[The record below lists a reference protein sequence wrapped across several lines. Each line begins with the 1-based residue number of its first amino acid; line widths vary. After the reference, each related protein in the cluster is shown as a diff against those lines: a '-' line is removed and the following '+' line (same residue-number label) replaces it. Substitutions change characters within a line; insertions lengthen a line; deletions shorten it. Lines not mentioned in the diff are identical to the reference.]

1 MYSKRFLKRALII
14 VGMALFLGLFNASES
29 HADPF
34 SDFTRFTT
42 PQIYDQQVNDITSV
56 AMSGEGKYRAY
67 VYDHGRINYSRDY
80 GANYFLVLNEVGLN
94 TQVAISNNGAYVL
107 VGYAGTVTNETDN
120 SLRISEDHGDT
131 WRSITPPSADLWSNL
146 TISNDGQKISAIMVT
161 SSVPSTIAFWSSVD
175 GGMNWSKYSET
186 RSGGG
191 AIRPALVAS
200 KDGAKVA
207 WTTQYGN
214 LVISNDYGAH
224 FTDTG
229 IRAQSI
235 AMSSDGNFI
244 LAGDSY
250 PTTRYGQSELL
261 YKSIDGGANFT
272 HQDFFTP
279 YHTAGDSNRIHYV
292 AISDDGKTQF
302 VYTDNWQ
309 PESSHLFYS
318 TNGGTTFTQ
327 SGFNP
332 ENANLFFSG
341 SAGLTLSSLG
351 NVLILN
357 TASTLYQTNLPVPDA
372 ITAIRV
378 SAGNTMA
385 TLSWDYPTT
394 GPSFTDYVLQYST
407 DSGKSWT
414 SFSHTASN
422 TETSKTISGL
432 INGVSYLFRVSA
444 KNDVGYGNFATTSA
458 EIIPGQRSW
467 APKNLAVSPGD
478 RSIEVTWSEPQWDGD
493 SPIRG
498 YKVQISSS
506 YSGTF
511 TTLATTTSVTRAF
524 FISNLTNGVGYFIRV
539 VPFNDLGDGN
549 IAASSKFV
557 AVIPRTV
564 PGKPTNLI
572 AEYTAGALNFSW
584 TAPTSDGG
592 SPITD
597 YEIALFQNCL
607 TVVTEP
613 IFRTGS
619 SVTTYSLTV
628 GIPLG
633 CQNSFVI
640 AAKNIAGLGEYSAR
654 VNIDLS
660 VPDKG
665 VTPGTTTQDGS
676 INLSWGAPSTSD
688 LPITNYAVQ
697 YLVAGTTTW
706 ITFDHPVST
715 ARAITVTGLTNGT
728 GYSFRIAAVNAAG
741 TGSYSNGSGLV
752 VPSGV
757 PGIPTSVSA
766 TGSDH
771 GASLTWSAPSEN
783 GAVISNYQ
791 IEYSTDAGTTWSTY
805 LHASSSATSASLTGL
820 TNYISYIF
828 RVSAINSNGT
838 GLASDVSVG
847 INPGATAISS
857 LYLSTSAGGSKS
869 GAAFSTHP
877 TITVRDSA
885 SATMTSDNSTVITAT
900 VSSGGVLI
908 GSKQETV
915 TAGIATFTTL
925 GLSGVNGSN
934 YTITFS
940 ANGKTVTQ
948 TIAAVTGDAYK
959 IALTTPGVGG
969 QANAAFTTQPIVQ
982 IQDVAGNLIA
992 TDSSSIISVTT
1003 PTTDCHTANATKT
1016 AVSGVAQ
1023 FTNFS
1028 ISGSEGTNCTLSYSS
1043 PNLISATQIVLAQR
1057 GPPAYLTRTQRGDGA
1072 TYGHAMT
1079 TQPIWKIEDSGNNIM
1094 TTDNSSI
1101 VIVTVIEAAFPY
1113 NPIANAVILQETST
1127 AVAGIVR
1134 FTHLGFSNVSLGT
1147 VTYKVSING
1156 TAISYTDTVQL
1167 FKGDPI
1173 LTWSDQTIKLG
1184 DTATVLAPISN
1195 TAGTFS
1201 YTSAATSVV
1210 ALSGAGNSNAEGKSV
1225 GTSLITATFTPT
1237 DTSKYNSGVTTTM
1250 TMSVVQA
1257 YLVTTTHDSNSTVT
1271 ANVNALSGSSPVIT
1285 FAPSTGYSI
1294 TGVSVDGTALS
1305 GDALTTALTNLSYT
1319 FANISAVHNIAVT
1332 STLKSY
1338 TISATKSANGTL
1350 SNSGETTVAH
1360 GSNSLKFEVA
1370 ANTGYLVSSITID
1383 GVFLTS
1389 STSPTLES
1397 VKASGYTFTNVTTDH
1412 DFNVVFAAQ
1421 VFLIDTASDSYSS
1434 ITSDLKVV
1442 AAASQKIT
1450 FACRVGYKVT
1460 GVIVD
1465 SVALTGS
1472 ALTAALST
1480 YSVTFTNVT
1489 SAHTV
1494 SITSAP
1500 ASFTIKA
1507 SSDSHGTISSAGPST
1522 VTYGNSSPLYV
1533 FTPSSGYQIASISID
1548 GRALSTSTTPTLS
1561 AAKASGY
1568 QFTNVS
1574 ADHLIS
1580 VTFEAAPV
1588 SAPPAA
1594 GGGGGGGGGGG
1605 APKQTALYFQVV
1617 DPTDSTK
1624 IYTKSVCVEIYSRTL
1639 IPQFMGTGCSGADGR
1654 INVLVGDAKV
1664 SIRVFELG
1672 NGAVF
1677 KEYTGEVAN
1686 DTFTLD
1692 GTTFFAGTTRFAI
1705 SLPGA
1710 KSEPVTP
1717 APTPTPT
1724 PTPVATPSPTPTP
1737 TPVVTPTPTP
1747 TPSATPTPS
1756 PSASTSTPATFY
1768 QITTS
1773 KSLITRIILKSST
1786 LSTSLKLGKALQI
1799 SIASIGNRAATVV
1812 TSVKDPKN
1820 QLFKV
1825 GSTKVLKNKPFTTPG
1840 IKFTKIG
1847 TYRIV
1852 ISIGS
1857 SQKLV
1862 TVKVS

>member
-1 MYSKRFLKRALII
+1 MLMYSKRSLKRALII
-14 VGMALFLGLFNASES
+14 VGMALFLGLFNASAS
-29 HADPF
+29 NADAY
-34 SDFTRFTT
+34 SEFTSFTT
-42 PQIYDQQVNDITSV
+42 PPIYDQQVNDITSV
-56 AMSGEGKYRAY
+56 AISGEGKYRAY

-80 GANYFLVLNEVGLN
+80 GANYFLVLNEIGLN
-94 TQVAISNNGAYVL
+94 TQVAISNNGAYAL
-107 VGYAGTVTNETDN
+107 VGYAGTVTNDRDN
-120 SLRISEDHGDT
+120 SLRISEDHGTT
-131 WRSITPPSADLWSNL
+131 WRNITPPSLDLWSNL
-146 TISNDGQKISAIMVT
+146 TVSNDGQKISAIMVT
-161 SSVPSTIAFWSSVD
+161 ASLPPVFSFWSSQD
-175 GGMNWSKYSET
+175 GGLNWTKYSQT
-186 RSGGG
+186 RSEGG
-191 AIRPALVAS
+191 AVRPALVAS
-200 KDGAKVA
+200 KSGAKVA
-207 WTTQYGN
+207 WTSQYGN
-214 LVISNDYGAH
+214 LVISNDYGVN

-229 IRAQSI
+229 IRVQSI
-235 AMSSDGNFI
+235 AMSSDGKYI
-244 LAGDSY
+244 LAGDSH
-250 PTTRYGQSELL
+250 PTTQNGQSELL
-261 YKSIDGGANFT
+261 YKSDDGGATFTYQNF
-272 HQDFFTP
+272 FAL
-279 YHTAGDSNRIHYV
+279 YHTAGNSNRIHFV

-302 VYTDNWQ
+302 VYTDNWR

-318 TNGGTTFTQ
+318 TNSGATFTQ
-327 SGFNP
+327 SSFYP
-332 ENANLFFSG
+332 ENANLFYSG
-341 SAGLTLSSLG
+341 NAGLTLSSLG

-357 TASTLYQTNLPVPDA
+357 TASTLYKSDLPVPNA

-394 GPSFTDYVLQYST
+394 GPAFTDYVLQYST
-407 DSGKSWT
+407 DNGTSWT

-422 TETSKTISGL
+422 SETSKTISGL

-444 KNDVGYGNFATTSA
+444 KNDVGYGNFATTASA
-458 EIIPGQRSW
+458 IIPGQRSW
-467 APKNLAVSPGD
+467 APRNLAVVEGD
-478 RSIEVTWSEPQWDGD
+478 RNLEVTWSEPQWDGD

-498 YKVQISSS
+498 YKVQISTS

-511 TTLATTTSVTRAF
+511 TTVDTTAPNVRVF
-524 FISNLTNGVGYFIRV
+524 VISNITNGVSYFVRV
-539 VPFNDLGDGN
+539 VPVNDLGDGY

-557 AVIPRTV
+557 PVIPRTV
-564 PGKPTNLI
+564 PGQATNF
-572 AEYTAGALNFSW
+572 AAVFTGSALNFSW
-584 TAPTSDGG
+584 SAPTSDGG

-597 YEIALFQNCL
+597 YRYTWYKFCAGVRSEGSFD
-607 TVVTEP
+607 V
-613 IFRTGS
+613 GS
-619 SVTTYSLTV
+619 SSTTYTITSQ
-628 GIPLG
+628 IPLG
-633 CQNSFVI
+633 CKI
-640 AAKNIAGLGEYSAR
+640 WYYLAAANIAGYGDNQQT
-654 VNIDLS
+654 VIDLS

-665 VTPGTTTQDGS
+665 VTPGTITRDSS
-676 INLSWGAPSTSD
+676 IDLSWNAPSTYD
-688 LPITNYAVQ
+688 LPITNYLVQ
-697 YLVAGTTTW
+697 YLVDTTSTW

-715 ARAITVTGLTNGT
+715 TRAVTVTGLTNGT
-728 GYSFRIAAVNAAG
+728 GYLFRVAAVNAAG
-741 TGSYSNGSGLV
+741 TGAYSNATGIV

-757 PGIPTSVSA
+757 PGTPTSVSA

-771 GASLTWSAPSEN
+771 GASLTWSAPSGN

-805 LHASSSATSASLTGL
+805 LHASSSATSTSLTGL

-1101 VIVTVIEAAFPY
+1101 VTVTVIEAAFPY

-1294 TGVSVDGTALS
+1294 TGISIDGTPLS
-1305 GDALTTALTNLSYT
+1305 GDALTSTLANLSHT

-1397 VKASGYTFTNVTTDH
+1397 VKASGYIFTNVTTDH

-1421 VFLIDTASDSYSS
+1421 VFLIDTTSDSYSS

-1500 ASFTIKA
+1500 ASFSITA

-1724 PTPVATPSPTPTP
+1724 PVATPAPTPTP